1 MKKKIEIIGVIPVKG
16 NSERIKKK
24 NLRKFCNT
32 NLLELKLKQLKKT
45 KNFKSIIVSSESK
58 QVLKIAEKN
67 GYEVHERDPYY
78 STSRVP
84 MSEVYSHIA
93 SELRGEHIAWIN
105 VTNPLANAKIY
116 DNAVTVYRKILKSH
130 DSLLSA
136 CKRQENFFFKNKPVN
151 FKPYPWPRSQDLEG
165 LISLTFAINILKR
178 KNLEKWGSCVG
189 KKPFFYILDS
199 ITAMDIDNKIDF
211 DICEYL
217 YKKKVIPQH

>member
-1 MKKKIEIIGVIPVKG
+1 MKREKITVVVPVRKG
-16 NSERIKKK
+16 SQRVKNKNFRPFADK
-24 NLRKFCNT
+24 NLLIIK
-32 NLLELKLKQLKKT
+32 LETLVKLNIIDDVVVSTDSDHAIDIAKQF
-45 KNFKSIIVSSESK
+45 NVS
-58 QVLKIAEKN
+58 
-67 GYEVHERDPYY
+67 VHERDPYY

-151 FKPYPWPRSQDLEG
+151 FKPYPWPRSQDLES

-211 DICEYL
+211 DICDYL